1 MTTQLYLISPPQIN
15 DISVFSEQLE
25 AALAV
30 EKGLVG
36 AFQLRL
42 KDEKPLEDGR
52 TTHNAPS
59 DEWVLAVAQKLKP
72 ICHKHDVAFILNDN
86 PQLAV
91 DCGADGV
98 HVGQE
103 DGGIKA
109 ARAIVGQDMVIGATC
124 HDSRHLSMSAGEEG
138 ADYVAFG
145 AFYPTNSKTP
155 EALEKWGTPTV
166 DILNW
171 WDEMMELPCV
181 AIGGITPD
189 NVKPLID
196 AGADFIAVISA
207 VWNHP
212 DGAAAGVEAFKSIMP
227 QT

>member
-1 MTTQLYLISPPQIN
+1 MTTQLYLISPPQIT
-15 DISVFSEQLE
+15 DIQDFSVALE
-25 AALAV
+25 AALSV

-42 KDEKPLEDGR
+42 KENAPLEEGR

-72 ICHKHDVAFILNDN
+72 ICHKHEVAFILNDN
-86 PQLAV
+86 PELAV

-98 HVGQE
+98 HIGRE

-109 ARAIVGQDMVIGATC
+109 ARAIVGDDMVIGATC
-124 HDSRHLSMSAGEEG
+124 HDSRHFSMSAGEEG

-145 AFYPTNSKTP
+145 AFFPTTSKTP

-171 WDEMMELPCV
+171 WNEMMELPCV
-181 AIGGITPD
+181 AIGGITAE
-189 NVKPLID
+189 NAKPIIE

-212 DGAAAGVEAFKSIMP
+212 KGAAEGVKAFQKLMA
-227 QT
+227 